1 VAGFVVQRISKSP
14 CVLIAHAFAIELN
27 NKKTQ
32 GMADLASAF
41 LQMTLTLAEDD
52 DEAEAEAFQL
62 FWVFMQ
68 VGGMVQTQLG

>member
-1 VAGFVVQRISKSP
+1 
-14 CVLIAHAFAIELN
+14 
-27 NKKTQ
+27 
-32 GMADLASAF
+32 MADLASAF
-41 LQMTLTLAEDD
+41 LQMTLTLTEDD